1 MVFSGPLNLQMS
13 GINVVLFLANLLSA
27 DPTGSCCSQIARPA
41 LFDQAVVNSM
51 VTDMEKVELSTIS
64 VQPLLS
70 ITAAGEHA
78 DTDVYSEC
86 KSHSRSIG

>member
-1 MVFSGPLNLQMS
+1 MNPSIPSFVF
-13 GINVVLFLANLLSA
+13 
-27 DPTGSCCSQIARPA
+27 CSQIARPA

-64 VQPLLS
+64 VQPLLG

-86 KSHSRSIG
+86 KSHYRSGYRSLPTSCYCRLIFHIL